1 MRLAS
6 ARSYALLS
14 VAAAL
19 ITIALK
25 TLAWAIT
32 GSVGLLSDALES
44 SVNLVAALTAFWALG
59 QASKPADRNH
69 SFGHSKAEYFSSGLE
84 SALIVVAAIGIIWAA
99 AGRLLHPEP
108 ISSVD
113 LGLTLSLIATALN
126 GAVAWLLLR
135 AARRFRSI
143 TLRADA
149 QHLLSDVWTSI
160 GIVVAIVLVKL
171 TGWLVLDPLI
181 AIAVAIN
188 ISLTGLNLFRE
199 TASGLMDHSLPEAEL
214 QSLEAY
220 LKQRSGN
227 GIDFHALRTRVAGSR
242 RFISLHVL
250 VPGGWSVKEGHDY
263 CESIEREIAAMVA
276 DSHVFTHLEPIED
289 PLSWQDRN
297 FRWDNET
304 PPV

>member
-25 TLAWAIT
+25 TLAWAVT

-188 ISLTGLNLFRE
+188 ISFTGLNLFRE

-263 CESIEREIAAMVA
+263 CESIEREIAAMVT

>member
-19 ITIALK
+19 LTIALK

-44 SVNLVAALTAFWALG
+44 CVNLVAALTAFWALG

-149 QHLLSDVWTSI
+149 QHLLSDVWTSV
-160 GIVVAIVLVKL
+160 GIVVGIVLVKL

-188 ISLTGLNLFRE
+188 ITLTGVHLFRE

-214 QSLEAY
+214 QSLEAH
-220 LKQRSGN
+220 LAQRSGN

-263 CESIEREIAAMVA
+263 CETIEREIAGLVPE
-276 DSHVFTHLEPIED
+276 SHVFTHLEPIED

-304 PPV
+304 ESL

>member
-25 TLAWAIT
+25 TLAWSVT

-99 AGRLLHPEP
+99 AGRCSSEP

-126 GAVAWLLLR
+126 GAVAWLFCVPR
-135 AARRFRSI
+135 GGS
-143 TLRADA
+143 A
-149 QHLLSDVWTSI
+149 QS
-160 GIVVAIVLVKL
+160 
-171 TGWLVLDPLI
+171 
-181 AIAVAIN
+181 
-188 ISLTGLNLFRE
+188 RC
-199 TASGLMDHSLPEAEL
+199 GLMPNTCSAMSGP
-214 QSLEAY
+214 
-220 LKQRSGN
+220 RS
-227 GIDFHALRTRVAGSR
+227 ASWWPSCWSSSRV
-242 RFISLHVL
+242 
-250 VPGGWSVKEGHDY
+250 GW
-263 CESIEREIAAMVA
+263 CLI
-276 DSHVFTHLEPIED
+276 P
-289 PLSWQDRN
+289 
-297 FRWDNET
+297 
-304 PPV
+304 

>member
-1 MRLAS
+1 MLLAS

-19 ITIALK
+19 ITIVLK

-84 SALIVVAAIGIIWAA
+84 SALIVVAAIGIIWTA

-126 GAVAWLLLR
+126 AGVAWLLLR

-149 QHLLSDVWTSI
+149 QHLLSDVWTSV

-171 TGWLVLDPLI
+171 TGWLNV
-181 AIAVAIN
+181 
-188 ISLTGLNLFRE
+188 S
-199 TASGLMDHSLPEAEL
+199 
-214 QSLEAY
+214 Y
-220 LKQRSGN
+220 
-227 GIDFHALRTRVAGSR
+227 
-242 RFISLHVL
+242 
-250 VPGGWSVKEGHDY
+250 
-263 CESIEREIAAMVA
+263 
-276 DSHVFTHLEPIED
+276 THLTLP
-289 PLSWQDRN
+289 
-297 FRWDNET
+297 T
-304 PPV
+304 MCVV

>member
-1 MRLAS
+1 MRLAN

-59 QASKPADRNH
+59 QAAKPADRNH

-99 AGRLLHPEP
+99 AGRLLDPAP

-126 GAVAWLLLR
+126 SARKVPLLSR
-135 AARRFRSI
+135 AAFRSI

-181 AIAVAIN
+181 AFVAIN
-188 ISLTGLNLFRE
+188 INSGLNLFRE

-220 LKQRSGN
+220 LKQRRQW
-227 GIDFHALRTRVAGSR
+227 H
-242 RFISLHVL
+242 
-250 VPGGWSVKEGHDY
+250 
-263 CESIEREIAAMVA
+263 
-276 DSHVFTHLEPIED
+276 
-289 PLSWQDRN
+289 
-297 FRWDNET
+297 
-304 PPV
+304 